1 MRRTIIL
8 MGLDGVEHHAA
19 QAAGVT
25 AVERHRVDVV
35 ADRYTTLDDE
45 NHRGRV
51 HSRNDGAN
59 VDEYRD
65 GGVVSSKTG
74 TESIGL
80 RAKTRRAI

>member
-1 MRRTIIL
+1 

-51 HSRNDGAN
+51 HSLMRMMYQYQFRHG
-59 VDEYRD
+59 DED
-65 GGVVSSKTG
+65 IMSV
-74 TESIGL
+74 E
-80 RAKTRRAI
+80 